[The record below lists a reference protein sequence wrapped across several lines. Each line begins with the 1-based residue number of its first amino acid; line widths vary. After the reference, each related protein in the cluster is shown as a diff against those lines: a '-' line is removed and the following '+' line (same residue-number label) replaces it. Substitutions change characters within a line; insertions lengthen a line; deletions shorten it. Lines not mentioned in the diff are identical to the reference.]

1 MNWITALIIV
11 AIVALF
17 FLLKRA
23 GLVSSREASA
33 YLKKG
38 AMVIDVRTAAE
49 FSTGHL
55 PRAINIPLSEVEELT
70 PRRVKDKEQVLLL
83 HCQSGARG
91 ATAKKILTGMGY
103 THTFNLGSYERAT
116 RIVGTR

>member
-1 MNWITALIIV
+1 MNWTTALIVV
-11 AIVALF
+11 AVVAAF

-23 GLVSSREASA
+23 GLISSRSA
-33 YLKKG
+33 TECLKKG

-49 FSTGHL
+49 FSAGHL

-83 HCQSGARG
+83 HCQGGSRA
-91 ATAKKILTGMGY
+91 ASAKKILRGMGY
-103 THTFNLGSYERAT
+103 ENTYNLGSYERAG
-116 RIVGTR
+116 RIVGNR